1 MVKIKQKK
9 SIPSNLTTISW
20 HWRVYSCAYTVLK
33 LPILDC
39 ELEWKNMIKYHVIAF
54 KISMTI
60 FPNKIYFILFL
71 LDDVVLHVQKMTKI
85 VWNIE
90 LKYIAKFI

>member
-1 MVKIKQKK
+1 
-9 SIPSNLTTISW
+9 
-20 HWRVYSCAYTVLK
+20 
-33 LPILDC
+33 
-39 ELEWKNMIKYHVIAF
+39 MIKYHVIAF

-85 VWNIE
+85 V
-90 LKYIAKFI
+90 